1 MKLVQVVAAV
11 IRRDGRILV
20 TRRHGHAERGG
31 QWEFPGG
38 KIEPGEA
45 EPEALV
51 REIREELDCDVEV
64 GALLARTSH
73 RYPDLEVELAFYGA
87 TLAPGVEPR
96 LVGAAAMEWAEPS
109 RLATYDFC
117 EADLPVLPVL
127 AGADG
132 GGTPRTPR

>member
-1 MKLVQVVAAV
+1 VVAAV

-51 REIREELDCDVEV
+51 REIREELDCDVKV
-64 GALLARTSH
+64 GALLARTRY
-73 RYPDLEVELAFYGA
+73 RYPDLEVELAFYAA
-87 TLAPGVEPR
+87 TLAPGAEPR
-96 LVGAAAMEWAEPS
+96 LVGAAAMEWSEPS

-127 AGADG
+127 AGEDG
-132 GGTPRTPR
+132 GGEPGRPR